1 MLSNF
6 LLLSLLAFSFHGSLK
21 GELVEEEQLYLTIS
35 GIKEVKGNL
44 GLLVFNKEE
53 GFPENPE
60 RAILEL
66 EVVVTATEMRVN
78 LGTLP
83 YGEYAIALVHDENAN
98 KVLDKNIL
106 GIPKEPFGF
115 SNNRSILRG
124 VPNFK
129 DAAFTFSK
137 ERKEA
142 IIRLI
147 DLY

>member
-6 LLLSLLAFSFHGSLK
+6 FLLGMLVIGFLGSPKK
-21 GELVEEEQLYLTIS
+21 GTSDEEQLYLTIS
-35 GIKEVKGNL
+35 GIKEVKGKL

-66 EVVVTATEMRVN
+66 EVIVTATEMRVS

-83 YGEYAIALVHDENAN
+83 YGEYAIALVHDKNAN
-98 KVLDKNIL
+98 KMLDKNLL

-124 VPNFK
+124 IPNFK
-129 DAAFTFSK
+129 DAAFTFSE

-142 IIRLI
+142 KIRLI
-147 DLY
+147 NLY